1 MKKFNKDSYNI
12 KTLREWTM
20 FITDMVFIG
29 ICFILSVILGQA
41 YVLDDGVSRTIIE
54 QAFIALPVALALFF
68 VSFVAFR
75 VNKVVW
81 RYARGRDYL
90 RLVFACA
97 LATVIFA
104 LIDQLLGGWV
114 SGEVVKPGEEG
125 SKQMLK
131 AYPVYTNIGFTTM
144 GITVVYRLFYEMIY
158 AKIKDKA
165 LPKQRK
171 RTMIVGAGY
180 TASAILEELSR
191 AGSIYKP
198 VCLVDDD
205 PDKQGRILHDV
216 EVVGTTKEIPR
227 LARKYDVACIIFA
240 IPSINAQARQ
250 TILSTCMSTG
260 CQLKVLPYLSEMI
273 ANVDLVGQ
281 AKEVNI
287 GDLLG
292 REQISFNDAG
302 VKGYIEDKVCMI
314 TGGGG
319 SIGSELVRQI
329 VKYNP
334 RRIIV
339 LDIYEN
345 CAYSIQQE
353 ILRNYGSDYDLN
365 VEIASVTDYGK
376 MKDLFEQYHPQ
387 IIFHAAA
394 HKHVPLME
402 TNPEEAVKNNIFG
415 TLNVVRLS
423 YEYGVKKFIMIS
435 TDKAVNPTNVM
446 GATKRCCEEI
456 IELFSQRYGNSRTE
470 FAAVRFGNV
479 LGSNGSVIP
488 LFREQIKN
496 GGPVTVTHPEIIRYF
511 MTIPEAVSLVLQAGA
526 YARGGEVF
534 VLDMGEP
541 VKIVTLAENMIKMMG
556 YTPYEDIQIKFTG
569 LRPGEKLYEELLM
582 KEEGLKKTDNN
593 KIFIGKQM
601 TIDVDKFVADIDEM
615 REICQTNDK
624 EKVIEKLKVLV
635 PTFHH
640 DTAYLE
646 LMRQKELQYQ
656 REYSSE
662 HAGEEEIAGIE
673 VRPQPVETDE
683 KREAEEIF
691 PSESDGAVAQ
701 EVIPGA
707 PDKKDDEGA
716 QTQAKEAG
724 KAEKKPAAKK
734 TSSKKPAEKKTEKG
748 SKKAKTTK

>member
-20 FITDMVFIG
+20 FITDLVFIG

-41 YVLDDGVSRTIIE
+41 YVLDEGVSRTIIE
-54 QAFIALPVALALFF
+54 QAFIALPVALTLFF

-144 GITVVYRLFYEMIY
+144 GVTVVYRLFYEMIY

-345 CAYSIQQE
+345 CAYAIQQE

-423 YEYGVKKFIMIS
+423 YEYGVSKFIMIS

-456 IELFSQRYGNSRTE
+456 IELFSQKYGNSRTE

-526 YARGGEVF
+526 YAHGGEVF

-601 TIDVDKFVADIDEM
+601 TIDADKFVADIEEM

-662 HAGEEEIAGIE
+662 HAGEEEITGVAAPS
-673 VRPQPVETDE
+673 VPDDE

-691 PSESDGAVAQ
+691 PSETDGAVAQ
-701 EVIPGA
+701 EVKPEAAVEKEVADGQ
-707 PDKKDDEGA
+707 P
-716 QTQAKEAG
+716 QAKED
-724 KAEKKPAAKK
+724 KAVKKPAAKK
-734 TSSKKPAEKKTEKG
+734 TSVKKPAEKNTEKK
-748 SKKAKTTK
+748 SPKAKKAD

>member
-20 FITDMVFIG
+20 FITDLVFIG

-41 YVLDDGVSRTIIE
+41 YVLDEGVSRTIIE

-144 GITVVYRLFYEMIY
+144 GVTVVYRLFYEMIY

-345 CAYSIQQE
+345 CAYAIQQE

-423 YEYGVKKFIMIS
+423 YEYGVSKFIMIS

-456 IELFSQRYGNSRTE
+456 IELFSQKYGNSRTE

-526 YARGGEVF
+526 YAHGGEVF

-601 TIDVDKFVADIDEM
+601 TIDADKFVADIEEM

-662 HAGEEEIAGIE
+662 HAGEEEITGVAAPS
-673 VRPQPVETDE
+673 VPDDE

-691 PSESDGAVAQ
+691 PSETDGAVAQ
-701 EVIPGA
+701 EVKPEAAVEKEVADGQ
-707 PDKKDDEGA
+707 P
-716 QTQAKEAG
+716 QAKED
-724 KAEKKPAAKK
+724 KAVKKPAAKK
-734 TSSKKPAEKKTEKG
+734 TSAKKPAEKKTEKK
-748 SKKAKTTK
+748 SPKAKKAD

>member
-662 HAGEEEIAGIE
+662 HAGEEEITGVAAPS
-673 VRPQPVETDE
+673 VPDDE

-691 PSESDGAVAQ
+691 PSETDGAVAQ
-701 EVIPGA
+701 EVKPEAAVEKEVADGQ
-707 PDKKDDEGA
+707 P
-716 QTQAKEAG
+716 QAKED
-724 KAEKKPAAKK
+724 KAVKKPAAKK
-734 TSSKKPAEKKTEKG
+734 TSAKKPAEKKTEKK
-748 SKKAKTTK
+748 SPKAKKAD

>member
-1 MKKFNKDSYNI
+1 MKKFNKDNYNI

-41 YVLDDGVSRTIIE
+41 YVLDEGVSRTIIE
-54 QAFIALPVALALFF
+54 QAFIALPVAIALFF
-68 VSFVAFR
+68 VCFVAFR

-114 SGEVVKPGEEG
+114 SGEVVNPGEEG

-144 GITVVYRLFYEMIY
+144 GVTVVYRLFYEMIY

-191 AGSIYKP
+191 SGSIYKP

-240 IPSINAQARQ
+240 IPSINPQARQ
-250 TILSTCMSTG
+250 TILATCMSTG

-345 CAYSIQQE
+345 CAYAIQQE

-365 VEIASVTDYGK
+365 VEIASVTDYDK

-423 YEYGVKKFIMIS
+423 YEYGVRKFIMIS

-488 LFREQIKN
+488 LFKEQIKN

-526 YARGGEVF
+526 YAHGGEIF
-534 VLDMGEP
+534 ILDMGEP

-601 TIDVDKFVADIDEM
+601 TIDVDKFIADIDEM

-662 HAGEEEIAGIE
+662 HAGEEEITGVEAE
-673 VRPQPVETDE
+673 PVPDDE
-683 KREAEEIF
+683 KREVEEIF
-691 PSESDGAVAQ
+691 PPETDGAVAQ
-701 EVIPGA
+701 EVNPEA
-707 PDKKDDEGA
+707 SDKPNADDEKP
-716 QTQAKEAG
+716 QAKQAN
-724 KAEKKPAAKK
+724 KTVKKPAAKK
-734 TSSKKPAEKKTEKG
+734 TSAKKPAEKKTEKK
-748 SKKAKTTK
+748 STKAKKAD

>member
-1 MKKFNKDSYNI
+1 MKKFNKDNFNI
-12 KTLREWTM
+12 RTLREWTM
-20 FITDMVFIG
+20 FITDIVFIG
-29 ICFILSVILGQA
+29 ICFIMSVVLGQA
-41 YVLDDGVSRTIIE
+41 YMLEDGVSKTIITN
-54 QAFIALPVALALFF
+54 AFIALPVALVLFF
-68 VSFVAFR
+68 VSFVIFR

-97 LATVIFA
+97 VATIAFVI
-104 LIDQLLGGWV
+104 IDQFLGGWV
-114 SGEVVKPGEEG
+114 SGEIAVAGEESG
-125 SKQMLK
+125 KKMLK
-131 AYPVYTNIGFTTM
+131 AYPVYFNIGFTSL
-144 GITVVYRLFYEMIY
+144 GVTVIYRLFYEMIY
-158 AKIKDKA
+158 AKLKDKA

-180 TASAILEELSR
+180 TASAILEELAR
-191 AGSIYKP
+191 AGSIYRP

-205 PDKQGRILHDV
+205 PDKQGRIIHDIP
-216 EVVGTTKEIPR
+216 VVGTTKEIPR

-240 IPSINAQARQ
+240 IPSINPQARQ
-250 TILSTCMSTG
+250 SILATCMQTG

-281 AKEVNI
+281 AKEINI

-292 REQISFNDAG
+292 REQISFNDVG
-302 VKGYIEDKVCMI
+302 VKSYIEDKVCMI

-329 VKYNP
+329 VKYKP

-339 LDIYEN
+339 LDVYEN
-345 CAYSIQQE
+345 CAYTIQQE

-365 VEIASVTDYGK
+365 VEIASITDYGK

-402 TNPEEAVKNNIFG
+402 TNPEEAVKNNVFG
-415 TLNVVRLS
+415 TLNVVKLS

-456 IELFSQRYGNSRTE
+456 IEMFSQKYGNSGTE

-526 YARGGEVF
+526 YAHGGEVF
-534 VLDMGEP
+534 ILDMGEP

-556 YTPYEDIQIKFTG
+556 YKPYEDIQIKFTG

-601 TIDVDKFVADIDEM
+601 TIDTDKFTKDLEEM
-615 REICQTNDK
+615 REICATNDK
-624 EKVIEKLKVLV
+624 SRVIEKLKVLV

-646 LMRQKELQYQ
+646 LMMQKELQYQ

-662 HAGEEEIAGIE
+662 HK
-673 VRPQPVETDE
+673 Q
-683 KREAEEIF
+683 AEEILGEAATAQ
-691 PSESDGAVAQ
+691 SETTQSEADKADAAEIIGADETVVSEEQSKAVVS
-701 EVIPGA
+701 EEKTE
-707 PDKKDDEGA
+707 KK
-716 QTQAKEAG
+716 K
-724 KAEKKPAAKK
+724 KVSKPAAKK
-734 TSSKKPAEKKTEKG
+734 TTEKKA
-748 SKKAKTTK
+748 SAKKSATKKDSAK

>member
-20 FITDMVFIG
+20 FITDLVFIG

-41 YVLDDGVSRTIIE
+41 YVLDEGVSRTIIE

-144 GITVVYRLFYEMIY
+144 GVTVVYRLFYEMIY

-345 CAYSIQQE
+345 CAYAIQQE

-423 YEYGVKKFIMIS
+423 YEYGVSKFIMIS

-456 IELFSQRYGNSRTE
+456 IELFSQKYGNSRTE

-526 YARGGEVF
+526 YAHGGEVF

-601 TIDVDKFVADIDEM
+601 TIDADKFVADIEEM

-662 HAGEEEIAGIE
+662 HAGEEEITGVAAPS
-673 VRPQPVETDE
+673 VPDDE

-691 PSESDGAVAQ
+691 PSETDGAVAQ
-701 EVIPGA
+701 EVKPEAAVEKEVADGQ
-707 PDKKDDEGA
+707 P
-716 QTQAKEAG
+716 QAKED
-724 KAEKKPAAKK
+724 KAVKKPAAKK
-734 TSSKKPAEKKTEKG
+734 TSVKKPAEKNTEKK
-748 SKKAKTTK
+748 SPKAKKAD

>member
-1 MKKFNKDSYNI
+1 M
-12 KTLREWTM
+12 
-20 FITDMVFIG
+20 
-29 ICFILSVILGQA
+29 
-41 YVLDDGVSRTIIE
+41 
-54 QAFIALPVALALFF
+54 
-68 VSFVAFR
+68 
-75 VNKVVW
+75 NKVVW

-97 LATVIFA
+97 VATIAFVI
-104 LIDQLLGGWV
+104 IDQFLGGWV
-114 SGEVVKPGEEG
+114 SGEIAVAGEESG
-125 SKQMLK
+125 KKMLK
-131 AYPVYTNIGFTTM
+131 AYPVYFNIGFTSL
-144 GITVVYRLFYEMIY
+144 GVTVIYRLFYEMIY
-158 AKIKDKA
+158 AKLKDKA

-180 TASAILEELSR
+180 TASAILEELAR
-191 AGSIYKP
+191 AGSIYRP

-205 PDKQGRILHDV
+205 PDKQGRIIHDIP
-216 EVVGTTKEIPR
+216 VVGTTKEIPR

-240 IPSINAQARQ
+240 IPSINPQARQ
-250 TILSTCMSTG
+250 SILATCMQTG

-281 AKEVNI
+281 AKEINI

-292 REQISFNDAG
+292 REQISFNDVG
-302 VKGYIEDKVCMI
+302 VKSYIEDKVCMI

-329 VKYNP
+329 VKYKP

-339 LDIYEN
+339 LDVYEN
-345 CAYSIQQE
+345 CAYTIQQE

-365 VEIASVTDYGK
+365 VEIASITDYGK

-402 TNPEEAVKNNIFG
+402 NNPEEAVKNNVFG
-415 TLNVVRLS
+415 TLNVVKLS

-456 IELFSQRYGNSRTE
+456 IEMFSQKYGNSGTE

-526 YARGGEVF
+526 YAHGGEVF
-534 VLDMGEP
+534 ILDMGEP

-556 YTPYEDIQIKFTG
+556 YKPYEDIQIKFTG

-601 TIDVDKFVADIDEM
+601 TIDTDKFTKDLEEM
-615 REICQTNDK
+615 REICATNDK
-624 EKVIEKLKVLV
+624 SRVIEKLKVLV

-646 LMRQKELQYQ
+646 LMMQKELQYQ

-662 HAGEEEIAGIE
+662 HK
-673 VRPQPVETDE
+673 Q
-683 KREAEEIF
+683 AEEILGEAATAQ
-691 PSESDGAVAQ
+691 SETTQSEADKADAAEIIGADETVVSEEQSKAVVSEEKTEKKKKVA
-701 EVIPGA
+701 
-707 PDKKDDEGA
+707 
-716 QTQAKEAG
+716 
-724 KAEKKPAAKK
+724 KPAAKK
-734 TSSKKPAEKKTEKG
+734 TTEKKA
-748 SKKAKTTK
+748 SAKKSATKKDSAK

>member
-20 FITDMVFIG
+20 FITDLVFIG

-41 YVLDDGVSRTIIE
+41 YVLDEGVSRTIIE

-144 GITVVYRLFYEMIY
+144 GVTVVYRLFYEMIY

-273 ANVDLVGQ
+273 ANVDFVGQ

-345 CAYSIQQE
+345 CAYAIQQE

-423 YEYGVKKFIMIS
+423 YEYGVSKFIMIS

-456 IELFSQRYGNSRTE
+456 IELFSQKYGNSRTE

-526 YARGGEVF
+526 YAHGGEVF

-601 TIDVDKFVADIDEM
+601 TIDADKFVADIEEM

-662 HAGEEEIAGIE
+662 HAGEEEITGVAAPS
-673 VRPQPVETDE
+673 VPDDE

-691 PSESDGAVAQ
+691 PSETDGAVAQ
-701 EVIPGA
+701 EVKPEAAVEKEVADGQ
-707 PDKKDDEGA
+707 P
-716 QTQAKEAG
+716 QAKED
-724 KAEKKPAAKK
+724 KAVKKPAAKK
-734 TSSKKPAEKKTEKG
+734 TSAKKPAEKKTEKK
-748 SKKAKTTK
+748 SPKAKKAD

>member
-20 FITDMVFIG
+20 FITDLVFIG

-41 YVLDDGVSRTIIE
+41 YVLDEGVSRTIIE

-144 GITVVYRLFYEMIY
+144 GVTVVYRLFYEMIY

-345 CAYSIQQE
+345 CAYAIQQE

-423 YEYGVKKFIMIS
+423 YEYGVSKFIMIS

-456 IELFSQRYGNSRTE
+456 IELFSQKYGNSRTE

-526 YARGGEVF
+526 YAHGGEVF

-601 TIDVDKFVADIDEM
+601 TIDADKFVTDIEEM

-662 HAGEEEIAGIE
+662 HAGEEEITGVAAPS
-673 VRPQPVETDE
+673 VPDDE

-691 PSESDGAVAQ
+691 PSETDGAVAQ
-701 EVIPGA
+701 EVKPEA
-707 PDKKDDEGA
+707 SDKPNDGDEKP
-716 QTQAKEAG
+716 QAKQSN
-724 KAEKKPAAKK
+724 KTDKKPAAKK
-734 TSSKKPAEKKTEKG
+734 TSAKKPAEKKTEKK
-748 SKKAKTTK
+748 SPKAKKAD

>member
-1 MKKFNKDSYNI
+1 
-12 KTLREWTM
+12 M
-20 FITDMVFIG
+20 FITDLVFVG
-29 ICFILSVILGQA
+29 ICFIMSVVLGQA
-41 YVLDDGVSRTIIE
+41 YVLEGGVSRTIIE

-68 VSFVAFR
+68 VCFVAFR

-97 LATVIFA
+97 VATVLFA

-144 GITVVYRLFYEMIY
+144 GVTVVYRLFYEMIY

-180 TASAILEELSR
+180 TASAILEELGR

-240 IPSINAQARQ
+240 IPSINPQARQ
-250 TILSTCMSTG
+250 NILATCMKTG

-273 ANVDLVGQ
+273 QNVDLVGQ
-281 AKEVNI
+281 AKEINI

-329 VKYNP
+329 VKYKP

-339 LDIYEN
+339 LDVYEN
-345 CAYSIQQE
+345 CAYAIQQE
-353 ILRNYGSDYDLN
+353 ILRNYGADYDLN
-365 VEIASVTDYGK
+365 VEIASITDYGK
-376 MKDLFEQYHPQ
+376 MKDLFEQYHPE

-402 TNPEEAVKNNIFG
+402 TNPEEAVKNNVFG

-423 YEYGVKKFIMIS
+423 YEYGVRKFIMIS

-456 IELFSQRYGNSRTE
+456 IELFSQKYGNSRTE

-526 YARGGEVF
+526 YAHGGEVF
-534 VLDMGEP
+534 ILDMGEP
-541 VKIVTLAENMIKMMG
+541 VKILTLAENMIKMMG

-601 TIDVDKFVADIDEM
+601 TIDEGKFVADLKEM
-615 REICQTNDK
+615 RGICDTNDK
-624 EKVIEKLKVLV
+624 EAVIEKLKELV

-646 LMRQKELQYQ
+646 LMRQKELQY
-656 REYSSE
+656 RKEYSEEHDGTEDIIVVEEDDIPSE
-662 HAGEEEIAGIE
+662 GDKTQAIELIVGEESGAEAAK
-673 VRPQPVETDE
+673 VVAP
-683 KREAEEIF
+683 AEEGEK
-691 PSESDGAVAQ
+691 PEKPENAEKPESAEKA
-701 EVIPGA
+701 
-707 PDKKDDEGA
+707 DKKE
-716 QTQAKEAG
+716 T
-724 KAEKKPAAKK
+724 KKPAAKK
-734 TSSKKPAEKKTEKG
+734 ATAKKPAAKKSAT
-748 SKKAKTTK
+748 KKPAAKD

>member
-1 MKKFNKDSYNI
+1 MKKFDRDSFNI
-12 KTLREWTM
+12 RTLREWTM
-20 FITDMVFIG
+20 YIIDMVFIG
-29 ICFILSVILGQA
+29 ICFFMSVILGQA
-41 YVLDDGVSRTIIE
+41 YMLEDTISQTIIE
-54 QAFIALPVALALFF
+54 NAFKALPIAMLIF
-68 VSFVAFR
+68 FVAFLIFK

-90 RLVFACA
+90 R
-97 LATVIFA
+97 VIFA
-104 LIDQLLGGWV
+104 CIIATVVFAVFDQLVLNWV
-114 SGEVVKPGEEG
+114 ATEVVPEDGIKV
-125 SKQMLK
+125 LK
-131 AYPVYTNIGFTTM
+131 AYPVYFNISFST
-144 GITVVYRLFYEMIY
+144 ICVTVMYRLFYEMIY
-158 AKIKDKA
+158 AKLKDKA

-180 TASAILEELSR
+180 TASAILEELAR
-191 AGSIYKP
+191 AGSIYNP

-205 PDKQGRILHDV
+205 PDKQGRIIHDV
-216 EVVGTTKEIPR
+216 PVVGTTKEIPR
-227 LARKYDVACIIFA
+227 LARKYDVSSIIFA
-240 IPSINAQARQ
+240 IPSISPQARQ
-250 TILSTCMSTG
+250 TILETCMQTG
-260 CQLKVLPYLSEMI
+260 CQLKVLPYISEMI

-281 AKEVNI
+281 AKEINI

-292 REQISFNDAG
+292 RDQITFNDAG

-345 CAYSIQQE
+345 CAYTIQQE

-365 VEIASVTDYGK
+365 VEIASVTDYDK

-402 TNPEEAVKNNIFG
+402 TNPEEAVKNNVYG

-456 IELFSQRYGNSRTE
+456 IETYSQIYGNSRTE

-526 YARGGEVF
+526 YAHGGEVF

-556 YTPYEDIQIKFTG
+556 YKPYEDIQIKFTG

-582 KEEGLKKTDNN
+582 KEEGLRKTDNN

-601 TIDVDKFVADIDEM
+601 QIDTDAFTKELDKM
-615 REICQTNDK
+615 RAICNTNDK
-624 EKVIEKLKVLV
+624 QAVIDELKVLV
-635 PTFHH
+635 PTFRH

-646 LMRQKELQYQ
+646 LMKQKEAQYQ
-656 REYSSE
+656 REYNEEQAEEAAAMITGVKEQDKQGSD
-662 HAGEEEIAGIE
+662 EEE
-673 VRPQPVETDE
+673 QT
-683 KREAEEIF
+683 REIIPTAEESANATAIEGKK
-691 PSESDGAVAQ
+691 SK
-701 EVIPGA
+701 EV
-707 PDKKDDEGA
+707 KKR
-716 QTQAKEAG
+716 G
-724 KAEKKPAAKK
+724 KK
-734 TSSKKPAEKKTEKG
+734 S
-748 SKKAKTTK
+748 

>member
-20 FITDMVFIG
+20 FITDLVFIG

-41 YVLDDGVSRTIIE
+41 YVLDEGVSRTIIE

-125 SKQMLK
+125 GKQMLK

-144 GITVVYRLFYEMIY
+144 GVTVVYRLFYEMIY

-345 CAYSIQQE
+345 CAYAIQQE

-423 YEYGVKKFIMIS
+423 YEYGVSKFIMIS

-456 IELFSQRYGNSRTE
+456 IELFSQKYGNSRTE

-526 YARGGEVF
+526 YAHGGEVF

-601 TIDVDKFVADIDEM
+601 TIDADKFVADIEEM

-662 HAGEEEIAGIE
+662 HAGEEEITGVAAPS
-673 VRPQPVETDE
+673 VSDDE

-691 PSESDGAVAQ
+691 PSETDGAVAQ
-701 EVIPGA
+701 EVKPEA
-707 PDKKDDEGA
+707 SDKPNDGDEKP
-716 QTQAKEAG
+716 QAKQSN
-724 KAEKKPAAKK
+724 KTDKKPAAKK
-734 TSSKKPAEKKTEKG
+734 TFAKKPAEKKTEKK
-748 SKKAKTTK
+748 SPKVKKAD

>member
-1 MKKFNKDSYNI
+1 MKKFNKDNFNI
-12 KTLREWTM
+12 RTLREWTM
-20 FITDMVFIG
+20 FITDIVFIG
-29 ICFILSVILGQA
+29 ICFIMSVVLGQA
-41 YVLDDGVSRTIIE
+41 YMLEDGVSKTIITN
-54 QAFIALPVALALFF
+54 AFIALPVALVLFF
-68 VSFVAFR
+68 VSFVIFR

-97 LATVIFA
+97 VATIAFVI
-104 LIDQLLGGWV
+104 IDQFLGGWV
-114 SGEVVKPGEEG
+114 SGEISVAGEESG
-125 SKQMLK
+125 KKMLK
-131 AYPVYTNIGFTTM
+131 AYPVYFNIGFTSL
-144 GITVVYRLFYEMIY
+144 GVTVIYRLFYEMIY
-158 AKIKDKA
+158 AKLKDKA

-180 TASAILEELSR
+180 TASAILEELAR
-191 AGSIYKP
+191 AGSIYRP

-205 PDKQGRILHDV
+205 PDKQGRIIHDIP
-216 EVVGTTKEIPR
+216 VVGTTKEIPR

-240 IPSINAQARQ
+240 IPSINPQARQ
-250 TILSTCMSTG
+250 SILATCMQTG

-281 AKEVNI
+281 AKEINI

-292 REQISFNDAG
+292 REQISFNDVG
-302 VKGYIEDKVCMI
+302 VKSYIEDKVCMI

-329 VKYNP
+329 VKYKP

-339 LDIYEN
+339 LDVYEN
-345 CAYSIQQE
+345 CAYTIQQE

-365 VEIASVTDYGK
+365 VEIASITDYGK

-402 TNPEEAVKNNIFG
+402 TNPEEAVKNNVFG
-415 TLNVVRLS
+415 TLNVVKLS

-456 IELFSQRYGNSRTE
+456 IEMFSQKYGNSGTE

-526 YARGGEVF
+526 YGRGGEVCI
-534 VLDMGEP
+534 LDMGEP

-556 YTPYEDIQIKFTG
+556 YKPYEDIQIKFTG

-601 TIDVDKFVADIDEM
+601 TIDTDKFTKDLEEM
-615 REICQTNDK
+615 REICATNDK
-624 EKVIEKLKVLV
+624 SRVIEKLKVLV

-646 LMRQKELQYQ
+646 LMMQKELQYQ
-656 REYSSE
+656 KEYSSE
-662 HAGEEEIAGIE
+662 HK
-673 VRPQPVETDE
+673 Q
-683 KREAEEIF
+683 AEEILGEAATAQ
-691 PSESDGAVAQ
+691 SETTQSEADKADAAEIIGADETVVSEEQSKAVVS
-701 EVIPGA
+701 EEKTE
-707 PDKKDDEGA
+707 KK
-716 QTQAKEAG
+716 K
-724 KAEKKPAAKK
+724 KVSKPAAKK
-734 TSSKKPAEKKTEKG
+734 TTEKKA
-748 SKKAKTTK
+748 SAKKSVTKKDSAK

>member
-1 MKKFNKDSYNI
+1 MKKFNKDNFNI
-12 KTLREWTM
+12 RTLREWTM
-20 FITDMVFIG
+20 FITDIVFIG
-29 ICFILSVILGQA
+29 ICFIMSVVLGQA
-41 YVLDDGVSRTIIE
+41 YMLEDGVSKTIITN
-54 QAFIALPVALALFF
+54 AFIALPVALVLFF
-68 VSFVAFR
+68 VSFVIFR

-97 LATVIFA
+97 VATIAFVI
-104 LIDQLLGGWV
+104 IDQFLGGWV
-114 SGEVVKPGEEG
+114 SGEISVAGEESG
-125 SKQMLK
+125 KKMLK
-131 AYPVYTNIGFTTM
+131 AYPVYFNIGFTSL
-144 GITVVYRLFYEMIY
+144 GVTVIYRLFYEMIY
-158 AKIKDKA
+158 AKLKDKA

-180 TASAILEELSR
+180 TASAILEELAR
-191 AGSIYKP
+191 AGSIYRP

-205 PDKQGRILHDV
+205 PDKQGRIIHDIP
-216 EVVGTTKEIPR
+216 VVGTTKEIPR

-240 IPSINAQARQ
+240 IPSINPQARQ
-250 TILSTCMSTG
+250 SILATCMQTG

-281 AKEVNI
+281 AKEINI

-292 REQISFNDAG
+292 REQISFNDVG
-302 VKGYIEDKVCMI
+302 VKSYIEDKVCMI

-329 VKYNP
+329 VKYKP

-339 LDIYEN
+339 LDVYEN
-345 CAYSIQQE
+345 CAYTIQQE

-365 VEIASVTDYGK
+365 VEIASITDYGK

-402 TNPEEAVKNNIFG
+402 TNPEEAVKNNVFG
-415 TLNVVRLS
+415 TLNVVKLS

-456 IELFSQRYGNSRTE
+456 IEMFSQKYGNSGTE

-526 YARGGEVF
+526 YAHGGEVF
-534 VLDMGEP
+534 ILDMGEP

-556 YTPYEDIQIKFTG
+556 YKPYEDIQIKFTG

-601 TIDVDKFVADIDEM
+601 TIDTDKFTKDLEEM
-615 REICQTNDK
+615 REICATNDK
-624 EKVIEKLKVLV
+624 SRVIEKLKVLV

-646 LMRQKELQYQ
+646 LMMQKELQYQ
-656 REYSSE
+656 KEYSSE
-662 HAGEEEIAGIE
+662 HK
-673 VRPQPVETDE
+673 Q
-683 KREAEEIF
+683 AEEILGEAATAQ
-691 PSESDGAVAQ
+691 SETTQSEADKADAAEIIGADETVVSEEQSKAVVS
-701 EVIPGA
+701 EEKTE
-707 PDKKDDEGA
+707 KK
-716 QTQAKEAG
+716 K
-724 KAEKKPAAKK
+724 KVSKPAAKK
-734 TSSKKPAEKKTEKG
+734 TTEKKA
-748 SKKAKTTK
+748 SAKKSVTKKDSAK

>member
-1 MKKFNKDSYNI
+1 MKKFNKDIYII

-20 FITDMVFIG
+20 FITDLVFIG

-41 YVLDDGVSRTIIE
+41 YVLDEGVSRTIIE

-144 GITVVYRLFYEMIY
+144 GVTVVYRLFYEMIY

-273 ANVDLVGQ
+273 ANVDFVGQ

-345 CAYSIQQE
+345 CAYAIQQE

-423 YEYGVKKFIMIS
+423 YEYGVRKFIMIS

-456 IELFSQRYGNSRTE
+456 IELFSQKYGNSRTE

-526 YARGGEVF
+526 YAHGGEVF

-601 TIDVDKFVADIDEM
+601 TIDADKFVADIEEM

-662 HAGEEEIAGIE
+662 HAGEEEITGVAAPS
-673 VRPQPVETDE
+673 VPDDE

-691 PSESDGAVAQ
+691 PSETDGAVAQ
-701 EVIPGA
+701 EVKPEA
-707 PDKKDDEGA
+707 SDKPNDGDEKP
-716 QTQAKEAG
+716 QAKQSN
-724 KAEKKPAAKK
+724 KTDKKPAAKK
-734 TSSKKPAEKKTEKG
+734 TSAKKPAEKKTEKK
-748 SKKAKTTK
+748 SPKVKKAD

>member
-20 FITDMVFIG
+20 FITDLVFIG

-41 YVLDDGVSRTIIE
+41 YVLDEGVSRTIIE

-144 GITVVYRLFYEMIY
+144 GVTVVYRLFYEMIY

-345 CAYSIQQE
+345 CAYAIQQE
-353 ILRNYGSDYDLN
+353 ILRNYGSDCDLN

-423 YEYGVKKFIMIS
+423 YEYGVSKFIMIS

-456 IELFSQRYGNSRTE
+456 IELFSQKYGNSRTE

-526 YARGGEVF
+526 YAHGGEVF

-601 TIDVDKFVADIDEM
+601 TIDADKFVADIEEM

-662 HAGEEEIAGIE
+662 HAGEEEITGVAAPS
-673 VRPQPVETDE
+673 VPDDE

-691 PSESDGAVAQ
+691 PSETDGAVAQ
-701 EVIPGA
+701 EVKPEAAVEKEVADGQ
-707 PDKKDDEGA
+707 P
-716 QTQAKEAG
+716 QAKED
-724 KAEKKPAAKK
+724 KAVKKPAAKK
-734 TSSKKPAEKKTEKG
+734 TSVKKPAEKNTEKK
-748 SKKAKTTK
+748 SPKAKKAD

>member
-20 FITDMVFIG
+20 FITDLVFIG

-41 YVLDDGVSRTIIE
+41 YVLDEGVSRTIIE

-125 SKQMLK
+125 GKQMLK

-144 GITVVYRLFYEMIY
+144 GVTVVYRLFYEMIY

-345 CAYSIQQE
+345 CAYAIQQE

-423 YEYGVKKFIMIS
+423 YEYGVSKFIMIS

-456 IELFSQRYGNSRTE
+456 IELFSQKYGNSRTE

-526 YARGGEVF
+526 YAHGGEVF

-601 TIDVDKFVADIDEM
+601 TIDADKFVADIEEM

-662 HAGEEEIAGIE
+662 HAGEEEITGVAAPS
-673 VRPQPVETDE
+673 VSDDE

-691 PSESDGAVAQ
+691 PSETDGAVAQ
-701 EVIPGA
+701 EVKPKAAVEKEVADGQ
-707 PDKKDDEGA
+707 P
-716 QTQAKEAG
+716 QAKED
-724 KAEKKPAAKK
+724 KAVKKPAAKK
-734 TSSKKPAEKKTEKG
+734 TSAKKPAEKKTEKK
-748 SKKAKTTK
+748 SPKVKKAD

>member
-20 FITDMVFIG
+20 FITDLVFIG

-41 YVLDDGVSRTIIE
+41 YVLDEGVSRTIIE

-125 SKQMLK
+125 GKQMLK

-144 GITVVYRLFYEMIY
+144 GVTVVYRLFYEMIY

-273 ANVDLVGQ
+273 ANVDFVGQ

-345 CAYSIQQE
+345 CAYAIQQE
-353 ILRNYGSDYDLN
+353 ILRNYGSDCDLN

-423 YEYGVKKFIMIS
+423 YEYGVRKFIMIS

-456 IELFSQRYGNSRTE
+456 IELFSQKYGNSRTE

-526 YARGGEVF
+526 YAHGGEVF

-601 TIDVDKFVADIDEM
+601 TIDADKFVADIEEM

-662 HAGEEEIAGIE
+662 HAGEEEITGVAAPS
-673 VRPQPVETDE
+673 VSDDE

-691 PSESDGAVAQ
+691 PSETDGAVAQ
-701 EVIPGA
+701 EVKPKAAVEKEVADGQ
-707 PDKKDDEGA
+707 P
-716 QTQAKEAG
+716 QAKED
-724 KAEKKPAAKK
+724 KAVKKPSAKK
-734 TSSKKPAEKKTEKG
+734 TSAKKPAEKKTEKK
-748 SKKAKTTK
+748 SPKAKKAD

>member
-20 FITDMVFIG
+20 FITDLVFIG

-41 YVLDDGVSRTIIE
+41 YVLDEGVSRTIIE

-144 GITVVYRLFYEMIY
+144 GVTVVYRLFYEMIY

-345 CAYSIQQE
+345 GAYAIQQE

-423 YEYGVKKFIMIS
+423 YEYGVSKFIMIS

-456 IELFSQRYGNSRTE
+456 IELFSQKYGNSRTE

-526 YARGGEVF
+526 YAHGGEVF

-601 TIDVDKFVADIDEM
+601 TIDADKFVADIEEM

-662 HAGEEEIAGIE
+662 HAGEEEITGVAAPS
-673 VRPQPVETDE
+673 VPDDE

-691 PSESDGAVAQ
+691 PSETDGAVAQ
-701 EVIPGA
+701 EVKPEA
-707 PDKKDDEGA
+707 SDKPNDGDEKP
-716 QTQAKEAG
+716 QAKQSN
-724 KAEKKPAAKK
+724 KTDKKPAAKK
-734 TSSKKPAEKKTEKG
+734 TSAKKPAEKKTEKK
-748 SKKAKTTK
+748 SPKAKKAD

>member
-1 MKKFNKDSYNI
+1 MKKFDRDSFNI
-12 KTLREWTM
+12 RTLREWTM
-20 FITDMVFIG
+20 YIIDMVFIG
-29 ICFILSVILGQA
+29 ICFFMSVILGQA
-41 YVLDDGVSRTIIE
+41 YMLEDTISQTIIE
-54 QAFIALPVALALFF
+54 NAFKALPIAMLIF
-68 VSFVAFR
+68 FVAFLIFK

-90 RLVFACA
+90 R
-97 LATVIFA
+97 VIFA
-104 LIDQLLGGWV
+104 CIIATVVFAVFDQLVLNWV
-114 SGEVVKPGEEG
+114 ATEVVPEDGIKV
-125 SKQMLK
+125 LK
-131 AYPVYTNIGFTTM
+131 AYPVYFNISFST
-144 GITVVYRLFYEMIY
+144 ICVTVMYRLFYEMIY
-158 AKIKDKA
+158 AKLKDKA

-180 TASAILEELSR
+180 TASAILEELAR
-191 AGSIYKP
+191 AGSIYNP

-205 PDKQGRILHDV
+205 PDKQGRIIHDV
-216 EVVGTTKEIPR
+216 PVVGTTKEIPR
-227 LARKYDVACIIFA
+227 LARKYDVSSIIFA
-240 IPSINAQARQ
+240 IPSISPQARQ
-250 TILSTCMSTG
+250 TILETCMQTG
-260 CQLKVLPYLSEMI
+260 CQLKVLPYISEMI

-281 AKEVNI
+281 AKEINI

-292 REQISFNDAG
+292 RDQITFNDAG

-345 CAYSIQQE
+345 CAYTIQQE

-365 VEIASVTDYGK
+365 VEIASVTDYDK

-402 TNPEEAVKNNIFG
+402 TNPEEAVKNNVYG

-456 IELFSQRYGNSRTE
+456 IETYSQIYGNSRTE

-526 YARGGEVF
+526 YAHGGEVF

-556 YTPYEDIQIKFTG
+556 YKPYEDIQIKFTG

-582 KEEGLKKTDNN
+582 KEEGLRKTDNN

-601 TIDVDKFVADIDEM
+601 QIDTDAFTKELDKM
-615 REICQTNDK
+615 RAICNTNDK
-624 EKVIEKLKVLV
+624 QAVIDELKVLV
-635 PTFHH
+635 PTFRH

-646 LMRQKELQYQ
+646 LMKQKEAQYQ
-656 REYSSE
+656 REYNEEQAEEAAAMITGVKEQDKQVSD
-662 HAGEEEIAGIE
+662 EEEQA
-673 VRPQPVETDE
+673 
-683 KREAEEIF
+683 REIIPTAEE
-691 PSESDGAVAQ
+691 SANATAVEGKKSK
-701 EVIPGA
+701 EV
-707 PDKKDDEGA
+707 KKR
-716 QTQAKEAG
+716 G
-724 KAEKKPAAKK
+724 KK
-734 TSSKKPAEKKTEKG
+734 S
-748 SKKAKTTK
+748 

>member
-1 MKKFNKDSYNI
+1 MKKFNKDNFNI
-12 KTLREWTM
+12 RTLREWTM
-20 FITDMVFIG
+20 FITDIVFIG
-29 ICFILSVILGQA
+29 ICFIMSVVLGQA
-41 YVLDDGVSRTIIE
+41 YMLEDGVSKTIITN
-54 QAFIALPVALALFF
+54 AFIALPVALVLFF
-68 VSFVAFR
+68 VSFVIFR

-97 LATVIFA
+97 VATIAFVI
-104 LIDQLLGGWV
+104 IDQFLGGWV
-114 SGEVVKPGEEG
+114 SGEISVAGEESG
-125 SKQMLK
+125 KKMLK
-131 AYPVYTNIGFTTM
+131 AYPVYFNIGFTSL
-144 GITVVYRLFYEMIY
+144 GVTVIYRLFYEMIY
-158 AKIKDKA
+158 AKLKDKA

-180 TASAILEELSR
+180 TASAILEELAR
-191 AGSIYKP
+191 AGSIYRP

-205 PDKQGRILHDV
+205 PDKQGRIIHDIP
-216 EVVGTTKEIPR
+216 VVGTTKEIPR

-240 IPSINAQARQ
+240 IPSINPQARQ
-250 TILSTCMSTG
+250 SILATCMQTG

-281 AKEVNI
+281 AKEINI

-292 REQISFNDAG
+292 REQISFNDVG
-302 VKGYIEDKVCMI
+302 VKSYIEDKVCMI

-329 VKYNP
+329 VKYKP

-339 LDIYEN
+339 LDVYEN
-345 CAYSIQQE
+345 CAYTIQQE

-365 VEIASVTDYGK
+365 VEIASITDYGK

-402 TNPEEAVKNNIFG
+402 TNPEEAVKNNVFG
-415 TLNVVRLS
+415 TLNVVKLS

-456 IELFSQRYGNSRTE
+456 IEMFSQKYGNSGTE

-526 YARGGEVF
+526 YAHGGEVF
-534 VLDMGEP
+534 ILDMGEP

-556 YTPYEDIQIKFTG
+556 YKPYEDIQIKFTG

-601 TIDVDKFVADIDEM
+601 TIDTDKFTKDLEEM
-615 REICQTNDK
+615 REICATNDK
-624 EKVIEKLKVLV
+624 SRVIEKLKVLV

-646 LMRQKELQYQ
+646 LMMQKELQYQ
-656 REYSSE
+656 KEYSSE
-662 HAGEEEIAGIE
+662 HK
-673 VRPQPVETDE
+673 Q
-683 KREAEEIF
+683 AEEILGEAATAQ
-691 PSESDGAVAQ
+691 SETTQSEADKADAAEIIGADETVVSEEQSKAVVS
-701 EVIPGA
+701 EEKTEIKKKVS
-707 PDKKDDEGA
+707 KKDY
-716 QTQAKEAG
+716 
-724 KAEKKPAAKK
+724 
-734 TSSKKPAEKKTEKG
+734 
-748 SKKAKTTK
+748 

>member
-20 FITDMVFIG
+20 FITDMVFVG

-41 YVLDDGVSRTIIE
+41 YVLDEGVSRTIIE

-144 GITVVYRLFYEMIY
+144 GVTVVYRLFYEMIY

-329 VKYNP
+329 IKYNP

-345 CAYSIQQE
+345 CAYAIQQE
-353 ILRNYGSDYDLN
+353 ILRNYGSDCDLN

-423 YEYGVKKFIMIS
+423 YEYGVSKFIMIS

-456 IELFSQRYGNSRTE
+456 IELFSQKYGNSRTE

-526 YARGGEVF
+526 YAHGGEVF

-601 TIDVDKFVADIDEM
+601 TIDADKFVADIEEM

-662 HAGEEEIAGIE
+662 HAGEEEITGVAAPS
-673 VRPQPVETDE
+673 VPDDE

-691 PSESDGAVAQ
+691 PSETDGAVAQ
-701 EVIPGA
+701 EVKPEAAVEKEVADGQ
-707 PDKKDDEGA
+707 P
-716 QTQAKEAG
+716 QAKED
-724 KAEKKPAAKK
+724 KAVKKPAAKK
-734 TSSKKPAEKKTEKG
+734 TSAKKPAEKKTEKK
-748 SKKAKTTK
+748 SPKAKKAD

>member
-20 FITDMVFIG
+20 FITDLVFIG

-41 YVLDDGVSRTIIE
+41 YVLDEGVSRTIIE

-144 GITVVYRLFYEMIY
+144 GVTVVYRLFYEMIY

-345 CAYSIQQE
+345 CAYAIQQE

-423 YEYGVKKFIMIS
+423 YEYGVSKFIMIS

-456 IELFSQRYGNSRTE
+456 IELFSQKYGNSRTE

-526 YARGGEVF
+526 YAHGGEVF

-601 TIDVDKFVADIDEM
+601 TIDADKFVADIEEM

-662 HAGEEEIAGIE
+662 HAGEEEITGVAAPS
-673 VRPQPVETDE
+673 VPDDE

-691 PSESDGAVAQ
+691 PSETDGAVAQ
-701 EVIPGA
+701 EVKPEAAVEKEVADGQ
-707 PDKKDDEGA
+707 P
-716 QTQAKEAG
+716 QAKQSN
-724 KAEKKPAAKK
+724 KTDKKPAAKK
-734 TSSKKPAEKKTEKG
+734 TSAKKPAEKKTEKK
-748 SKKAKTTK
+748 SPKAKKAD

>member
-1 MKKFNKDSYNI
+1 MKKFNKDNFNI
-12 KTLREWTM
+12 RTLREWTM
-20 FITDMVFIG
+20 FITDIVFIG
-29 ICFILSVILGQA
+29 ICFIMSVVLGQA
-41 YVLDDGVSRTIIE
+41 YMLEDGVSKTIITN
-54 QAFIALPVALALFF
+54 AFIALPVALVLFF
-68 VSFVAFR
+68 VSFVIFR

-97 LATVIFA
+97 VATIAFVI
-104 LIDQLLGGWV
+104 IDQFLGGWV
-114 SGEVVKPGEEG
+114 SGEISVAGEESG
-125 SKQMLK
+125 KKMLK
-131 AYPVYTNIGFTTM
+131 AYPVYFNIGFTSL
-144 GITVVYRLFYEMIY
+144 GVTVIYRLFYEMIY
-158 AKIKDKA
+158 AKLKDKA

-180 TASAILEELSR
+180 TASAILEELAR
-191 AGSIYKP
+191 AGSIYRP

-205 PDKQGRILHDV
+205 PDKQGRIIHDIP
-216 EVVGTTKEIPR
+216 VVGTTKEIPR

-240 IPSINAQARQ
+240 IPSINPQARQ
-250 TILSTCMSTG
+250 SILATCMQTG

-281 AKEVNI
+281 AKEINI

-292 REQISFNDAG
+292 REQISFNDVG
-302 VKGYIEDKVCMI
+302 VKSYIEDKVCMI

-329 VKYNP
+329 VKYKP

-339 LDIYEN
+339 LDVYEN
-345 CAYSIQQE
+345 CAYTIQQE

-365 VEIASVTDYGK
+365 VEIASITDYGK

-402 TNPEEAVKNNIFG
+402 TNPEEAVKNNVFG
-415 TLNVVRLS
+415 TLNVVKLS

-456 IELFSQRYGNSRTE
+456 IEMFSQKYGNSGTE

-526 YARGGEVF
+526 YAHGGEVF
-534 VLDMGEP
+534 ILDMGEP

-556 YTPYEDIQIKFTG
+556 YKPYEDIQIKFTG

-601 TIDVDKFVADIDEM
+601 TIDTDKFTKDLEEM
-615 REICQTNDK
+615 REICATNDK
-624 EKVIEKLKVLV
+624 SRVIEKLKVLV

-646 LMRQKELQYQ
+646 LMMQKELQYQ
-656 REYSSE
+656 KEYSSE
-662 HAGEEEIAGIE
+662 HK
-673 VRPQPVETDE
+673 Q
-683 KREAEEIF
+683 AEEILGEAATAQ
-691 PSESDGAVAQ
+691 SETTQSEADKADAAEIIGADETVVSEEQSKAVVSEEKTEKKKKVA
-701 EVIPGA
+701 
-707 PDKKDDEGA
+707 
-716 QTQAKEAG
+716 
-724 KAEKKPAAKK
+724 KPAAKK
-734 TSSKKPAEKKTEKG
+734 TTEKKA
-748 SKKAKTTK
+748 SAKKSATKKDSAK

>member
-1 MKKFNKDSYNI
+1 MKKFNKDNFNI
-12 KTLREWTM
+12 RTLREWTM
-20 FITDMVFIG
+20 FITDIVFIG
-29 ICFILSVILGQA
+29 ICFIMSVVLGQA
-41 YVLDDGVSRTIIE
+41 YMLEDGVSKTIITN
-54 QAFIALPVALALFF
+54 AFIALPVALVLFF
-68 VSFVAFR
+68 VSFVIFR

-97 LATVIFA
+97 VATIAFVI
-104 LIDQLLGGWV
+104 IDQFLGGWV
-114 SGEVVKPGEEG
+114 SGEIAVAGEESG
-125 SKQMLK
+125 KKMLK
-131 AYPVYTNIGFTTM
+131 AYPVYFNIGFTSL
-144 GITVVYRLFYEMIY
+144 GVTVIYRLFYEMIY
-158 AKIKDKA
+158 AKLKDKA

-180 TASAILEELSR
+180 TASAILEELAR
-191 AGSIYKP
+191 AGSIYRP

-205 PDKQGRILHDV
+205 PDKQGRIIHDIP
-216 EVVGTTKEIPR
+216 VVGTTKEIPR

-240 IPSINAQARQ
+240 IPSINPQARQ
-250 TILSTCMSTG
+250 SILATCMQTG

-281 AKEVNI
+281 AKEINI

-292 REQISFNDAG
+292 REQISFNDVG
-302 VKGYIEDKVCMI
+302 VKSYIEDKVCMI

-329 VKYNP
+329 VKYKP

-339 LDIYEN
+339 LDVYEN
-345 CAYSIQQE
+345 CAYTIQQE

-365 VEIASVTDYGK
+365 VEIASITDYGK

-402 TNPEEAVKNNIFG
+402 TNPEEAVKNNVFG
-415 TLNVVRLS
+415 TLNVVKLS

-456 IELFSQRYGNSRTE
+456 IEMFSQKYGNSGTE

-526 YARGGEVF
+526 YAHGGEVF
-534 VLDMGEP
+534 ILDMGEP

-556 YTPYEDIQIKFTG
+556 YKPYEDIQIKFTG

-601 TIDVDKFVADIDEM
+601 TIDTDKFTKDLEEM
-615 REICQTNDK
+615 REICATNDK
-624 EKVIEKLKVLV
+624 SRVIEKLKVLV

-646 LMRQKELQYQ
+646 LMMQKELQYQ
-656 REYSSE
+656 KEYSSE
-662 HAGEEEIAGIE
+662 HK
-673 VRPQPVETDE
+673 Q
-683 KREAEEIF
+683 AEEILGEAATAQ
-691 PSESDGAVAQ
+691 SETTQSEADKADAAEIIGADETVVSEEQSKAVVS
-701 EVIPGA
+701 EEKTE
-707 PDKKDDEGA
+707 KK
-716 QTQAKEAG
+716 K
-724 KAEKKPAAKK
+724 KVSKPAAKK
-734 TSSKKPAEKKTEKG
+734 TTEKKA
-748 SKKAKTTK
+748 SAKKSVTKKDSAK

>member
-1 MKKFNKDSYNI
+1 MKKFNKDNFNI
-12 KTLREWTM
+12 RTLREWTM
-20 FITDMVFIG
+20 FITDIVFIG
-29 ICFILSVILGQA
+29 ICFIMSVVLGQA
-41 YVLDDGVSRTIIE
+41 YMLEDGVSKTIITN
-54 QAFIALPVALALFF
+54 AFIALPVALVLFF
-68 VSFVAFR
+68 VSFVIFR

-97 LATVIFA
+97 VATIAFVI
-104 LIDQLLGGWV
+104 IDQFLGGWV
-114 SGEVVKPGEEG
+114 SGEISVAGEESG
-125 SKQMLK
+125 KKMLK
-131 AYPVYTNIGFTTM
+131 AYPVYFNIGFTSL
-144 GITVVYRLFYEMIY
+144 GVTVIYRLFYEMIY
-158 AKIKDKA
+158 AKLKDKA

-180 TASAILEELSR
+180 TASAILEELAR
-191 AGSIYKP
+191 AGSIYRP

-205 PDKQGRILHDV
+205 PDKQGRIIHDIP
-216 EVVGTTKEIPR
+216 VVGTTKEIPR

-240 IPSINAQARQ
+240 IPSINPQARQ
-250 TILSTCMSTG
+250 SILATCMQTG

-281 AKEVNI
+281 AKEINI

-292 REQISFNDAG
+292 REQISFNDVG
-302 VKGYIEDKVCMI
+302 VKSYIEDKVCMI

-329 VKYNP
+329 VKYKP

-339 LDIYEN
+339 LDVYEN
-345 CAYSIQQE
+345 CAYTIQQE

-365 VEIASVTDYGK
+365 VEIASITDYGK

-402 TNPEEAVKNNIFG
+402 TNPEEAVKNNVFG
-415 TLNVVRLS
+415 TLNVVKLS

-456 IELFSQRYGNSRTE
+456 IEMFSQKYGNSGTE

-526 YARGGEVF
+526 YAHGGEVF
-534 VLDMGEP
+534 ILDMGEP

-556 YTPYEDIQIKFTG
+556 YKPYEDIQIKFTG

-601 TIDVDKFVADIDEM
+601 TIDTDKFTKDLEEM
-615 REICQTNDK
+615 REICATNDK
-624 EKVIEKLKVLV
+624 SRVIEKLKVLV

-646 LMRQKELQYQ
+646 LMMQKELQYQ

-662 HAGEEEIAGIE
+662 HK
-673 VRPQPVETDE
+673 Q
-683 KREAEEIF
+683 AEEILGEAATAQ
-691 PSESDGAVAQ
+691 SETTQSEADKADAAEIIGADETVVSEEQSKAVVSEEKTEKKKKVA
-701 EVIPGA
+701 
-707 PDKKDDEGA
+707 
-716 QTQAKEAG
+716 
-724 KAEKKPAAKK
+724 KPAAKK
-734 TSSKKPAEKKTEKG
+734 TTEKKA
-748 SKKAKTTK
+748 SAKKSATKKDSAK

>member
-20 FITDMVFIG
+20 FITDLVFIG

-41 YVLDDGVSRTIIE
+41 YVLDEGVSRTIIE

-144 GITVVYRLFYEMIY
+144 GVTVVYRLFYEMIY

-339 LDIYEN
+339 L
-345 CAYSIQQE
+345 
-353 ILRNYGSDYDLN
+353 
-365 VEIASVTDYGK
+365 
-376 MKDLFEQYHPQ
+376 
-387 IIFHAAA
+387 
-394 HKHVPLME
+394 
-402 TNPEEAVKNNIFG
+402 
-415 TLNVVRLS
+415 
-423 YEYGVKKFIMIS
+423 
-435 TDKAVNPTNVM
+435 
-446 GATKRCCEEI
+446 
-456 IELFSQRYGNSRTE
+456 
-470 FAAVRFGNV
+470 
-479 LGSNGSVIP
+479 
-488 LFREQIKN
+488 
-496 GGPVTVTHPEIIRYF
+496 
-511 MTIPEAVSLVLQAGA
+511 
-526 YARGGEVF
+526 
-534 VLDMGEP
+534 
-541 VKIVTLAENMIKMMG
+541 
-556 YTPYEDIQIKFTG
+556 
-569 LRPGEKLYEELLM
+569 
-582 KEEGLKKTDNN
+582 
-593 KIFIGKQM
+593 
-601 TIDVDKFVADIDEM
+601 
-615 REICQTNDK
+615 
-624 EKVIEKLKVLV
+624 
-635 PTFHH
+635 
-640 DTAYLE
+640 
-646 LMRQKELQYQ
+646 
-656 REYSSE
+656 
-662 HAGEEEIAGIE
+662 GI
-673 VRPQPVETDE
+673 
-683 KREAEEIF
+683 
-691 PSESDGAVAQ
+691 
-701 EVIPGA
+701 
-707 PDKKDDEGA
+707 
-716 QTQAKEAG
+716 
-724 KAEKKPAAKK
+724 
-734 TSSKKPAEKKTEKG
+734 
-748 SKKAKTTK
+748 

>member
-1 MKKFNKDSYNI
+1 MKKFNKDNFNI
-12 KTLREWTM
+12 RTLREWTM
-20 FITDMVFIG
+20 FITDIVFIG
-29 ICFILSVILGQA
+29 ICFIMSVVLGQA
-41 YVLDDGVSRTIIE
+41 YMLEDGVSKTIITN
-54 QAFIALPVALALFF
+54 AFIALPVALVLFF
-68 VSFVAFR
+68 VSFVIFR

-97 LATVIFA
+97 VATIAFA
-104 LIDQLLGGWV
+104 LIDQFLGGWV
-114 SGEVVKPGEEG
+114 SGEIAVSGEESG
-125 SKQMLK
+125 KMILK
-131 AYPVYTNIGFTTM
+131 AYPVYTNIGFTSL
-144 GITVVYRLFYEMIY
+144 GVTVIYRLFYEMIY
-158 AKIKDKA
+158 AKLKDKA

-180 TASAILEELSR
+180 TASAILEELAR

-205 PDKQGRILHDV
+205 PDKQGRIIHDIP
-216 EVVGTTKEIPR
+216 VVGTTKEIPR

-240 IPSINAQARQ
+240 IPSINPQARQ
-250 TILSTCMSTG
+250 SILATCMQTG

-281 AKEVNI
+281 AKEINI

-292 REQISFNDAG
+292 REQISFNDVG
-302 VKGYIEDKVCMI
+302 VKSYIEDKVCMI

-329 VKYNP
+329 VKYKP

-339 LDIYEN
+339 LDVYEN
-345 CAYSIQQE
+345 CAYTIQQE

-365 VEIASVTDYGK
+365 VEIASITDYGK

-402 TNPEEAVKNNIFG
+402 TNPEEAVKNNVFG
-415 TLNVVRLS
+415 TLNVVKLS
-423 YEYGVKKFIMIS
+423 YEYGVQKFIMIS

-456 IELFSQRYGNSRTE
+456 IEMFSQKYGNSGTE

-526 YARGGEVF
+526 YAHGGEVF
-534 VLDMGEP
+534 ILDMGEP

-556 YTPYEDIQIKFTG
+556 YKPYEDIQIKFTG

-601 TIDVDKFVADIDEM
+601 TIDTDKFTKDLEEM
-615 REICQTNDK
+615 REICATNDK
-624 EKVIEKLKVLV
+624 SKVIEKLKVLV

-646 LMRQKELQYQ
+646 LMMQKELQYQ

-662 HAGEEEIAGIE
+662 HK
-673 VRPQPVETDE
+673 Q
-683 KREAEEIF
+683 AEEILGEAATAQ
-691 PSESDGAVAQ
+691 SEMTESEADKAEAAEIIGTEETV
-701 EVIPGA
+701 A
-707 PDKKDDEGA
+707 PDDKS
-716 QTQAKEAG
+716 KEAAPVEKTEKKK
-724 KAEKKPAAKK
+724 KAVKPAAKK
-734 TSSKKPAEKKTEKG
+734 TTEKKA
-748 SKKAKTTK
+748 SAKKSATKKDSAK

>member
-1 MKKFNKDSYNI
+1 MKKFNKDNFNI
-12 KTLREWTM
+12 RTLREWTM
-20 FITDMVFIG
+20 FITDIVFIG
-29 ICFILSVILGQA
+29 ICFIMSVVLGQA
-41 YVLDDGVSRTIIE
+41 YMLEDGVSKTIITN
-54 QAFIALPVALALFF
+54 AFIALPVALVLFF
-68 VSFVAFR
+68 VSFVIFR

-97 LATVIFA
+97 VATIAFVI
-104 LIDQLLGGWV
+104 IDQFLGGWV
-114 SGEVVKPGEEG
+114 SGEISVAGEESG
-125 SKQMLK
+125 KKMLK
-131 AYPVYTNIGFTTM
+131 AYPVYFNIGFTSL
-144 GITVVYRLFYEMIY
+144 GVTVIYRLFYEMIY
-158 AKIKDKA
+158 AKLKDKA

-180 TASAILEELSR
+180 TASAILEELAR
-191 AGSIYKP
+191 AGSIYRP

-205 PDKQGRILHDV
+205 PDKQGRIIHDIP
-216 EVVGTTKEIPR
+216 VVGTTKEIPR

-240 IPSINAQARQ
+240 IPSINPQARQ
-250 TILSTCMSTG
+250 SILATCMQTG

-281 AKEVNI
+281 AKEINI

-292 REQISFNDAG
+292 REQISFNDVG
-302 VKGYIEDKVCMI
+302 VKSYIEDKVCMI

-329 VKYNP
+329 VKYKP

-339 LDIYEN
+339 LDVYEN
-345 CAYSIQQE
+345 CAYTIQQE

-365 VEIASVTDYGK
+365 VEIASITDYGK
-376 MKDLFEQYHPQ
+376 MNDLFEQYHPQ

-402 TNPEEAVKNNIFG
+402 TNPEEAVKNNVFG
-415 TLNVVRLS
+415 TLNVVKLS

-456 IELFSQRYGNSRTE
+456 IEMFSQKYGNSGTE

-526 YARGGEVF
+526 YAHGGEVF
-534 VLDMGEP
+534 ILDMGEP

-556 YTPYEDIQIKFTG
+556 YKPYEDIQIKFTG

-601 TIDVDKFVADIDEM
+601 TIDTDKFTKDLEEM
-615 REICQTNDK
+615 REICATNDK
-624 EKVIEKLKVLV
+624 SRVIEKLKVLV

-646 LMRQKELQYQ
+646 LMMQKELQYQ

-662 HAGEEEIAGIE
+662 HK
-673 VRPQPVETDE
+673 Q
-683 KREAEEIF
+683 AEELLGEAATAQ
-691 PSESDGAVAQ
+691 SETTQSEADKADAAEIIGADETVVSEEQSKAVVSEEKTEKKKKVA
-701 EVIPGA
+701 
-707 PDKKDDEGA
+707 
-716 QTQAKEAG
+716 
-724 KAEKKPAAKK
+724 KPAAKK
-734 TSSKKPAEKKTEKG
+734 TTEKKA
-748 SKKAKTTK
+748 SAKKSATKKDSAK

>member
-1 MKKFNKDSYNI
+1 MKKFNKDNFNI
-12 KTLREWTM
+12 RTLREWTM
-20 FITDMVFIG
+20 FITDIVFIG
-29 ICFILSVILGQA
+29 ICFIMSVVLGQA
-41 YVLDDGVSRTIIE
+41 YMLEDGVSKTIITN
-54 QAFIALPVALALFF
+54 AFIALPVALVLFF
-68 VSFVAFR
+68 VSFVIFR

-97 LATVIFA
+97 VATIAFVI
-104 LIDQLLGGWV
+104 IDQFLGGWV
-114 SGEVVKPGEEG
+114 SGEISVAGEESG
-125 SKQMLK
+125 KKMLK
-131 AYPVYTNIGFTTM
+131 AYPVYFNIGFTSL
-144 GITVVYRLFYEMIY
+144 GVTVIYRLFYEMIY
-158 AKIKDKA
+158 AKLKDKA

-180 TASAILEELSR
+180 TASAILEELAR
-191 AGSIYKP
+191 AGSIYRP

-205 PDKQGRILHDV
+205 PDKQGRIIHDIP
-216 EVVGTTKEIPR
+216 VVGTTKEIPR

-240 IPSINAQARQ
+240 IPSINPQARQ
-250 TILSTCMSTG
+250 SILATCMQTG

-281 AKEVNI
+281 AKEINI

-292 REQISFNDAG
+292 REQISFNDVG
-302 VKGYIEDKVCMI
+302 VKSYIEDKVCMI

-329 VKYNP
+329 VKYKP

-339 LDIYEN
+339 LDVYEN
-345 CAYSIQQE
+345 CAYTIQQE

-365 VEIASVTDYGK
+365 VEIASITDYGK

-402 TNPEEAVKNNIFG
+402 TNPEEAVKNNVFG
-415 TLNVVRLS
+415 TLNVVKLS

-456 IELFSQRYGNSRTE
+456 IEMFSQKYGNSGTE

-526 YARGGEVF
+526 YAHGGEVF
-534 VLDMGEP
+534 ILDMGEP

-556 YTPYEDIQIKFTG
+556 YKPYEDIQIKFTG

-601 TIDVDKFVADIDEM
+601 TIDTDKFTKDLEEM
-615 REICQTNDK
+615 REICATNDK
-624 EKVIEKLKVLV
+624 SRVIEKLKVLV

-646 LMRQKELQYQ
+646 LMMQKELQYQ

-662 HAGEEEIAGIE
+662 HK
-673 VRPQPVETDE
+673 Q
-683 KREAEEIF
+683 AEEILGEAATAQ
-691 PSESDGAVAQ
+691 SETTQSEADKADAAEIIGA
-701 EVIPGA
+701 
-707 PDKKDDEGA
+707 DETVVSEE
-716 QTQAKEAG
+716 QS
-724 KAEKKPAAKK
+724 KAVVSEEKTEKKKKVSKSAAKK
-734 TSSKKPAEKKTEKG
+734 TTEKKA
-748 SKKAKTTK
+748 SAKKSATKKDSAK

>member
-1 MKKFNKDSYNI
+1 MKKFNKDNFNI
-12 KTLREWTM
+12 RTLREWTM
-20 FITDMVFIG
+20 FITDIVFIG
-29 ICFILSVILGQA
+29 ICFIMSVVLGQA
-41 YVLDDGVSRTIIE
+41 YMLEDGVSKTIITN
-54 QAFIALPVALALFF
+54 AFIALPVALVLFF
-68 VSFVAFR
+68 VSFVIFR

-97 LATVIFA
+97 VATIAFVI
-104 LIDQLLGGWV
+104 IDQFLGGWV
-114 SGEVVKPGEEG
+114 SGEIAVAGEESG
-125 SKQMLK
+125 KKMLK
-131 AYPVYTNIGFTTM
+131 AYPVYFNIGFTSL
-144 GITVVYRLFYEMIY
+144 GVTVIYRLFYEMIY
-158 AKIKDKA
+158 AKLKDKA

-180 TASAILEELSR
+180 TASAILEELAR
-191 AGSIYKP
+191 AGSIYRP

-205 PDKQGRILHDV
+205 PDKQGRIIHDIP
-216 EVVGTTKEIPR
+216 VVGTTKEIPR

-240 IPSINAQARQ
+240 IPSINPQARQ
-250 TILSTCMSTG
+250 SILATCMQTG

-281 AKEVNI
+281 AKEINI

-292 REQISFNDAG
+292 REQISFNDVG
-302 VKGYIEDKVCMI
+302 VKSYIEDKVCMI

-329 VKYNP
+329 VKYKP

-339 LDIYEN
+339 LDVYEN
-345 CAYSIQQE
+345 CAYTIQQE

-365 VEIASVTDYGK
+365 VEIASITDYGK

-402 TNPEEAVKNNIFG
+402 TNPEEAVKNNVFG
-415 TLNVVRLS
+415 TLNVVKLS

-456 IELFSQRYGNSRTE
+456 IEMFSQKYGNSGTE

-526 YARGGEVF
+526 YAHGGEVF
-534 VLDMGEP
+534 ILDMGEP

-556 YTPYEDIQIKFTG
+556 YKPYEDIQIKFTG

-601 TIDVDKFVADIDEM
+601 TIDTDKFTKDLEEM
-615 REICQTNDK
+615 REICATNDK
-624 EKVIEKLKVLV
+624 SRVIEKLKVLV

-646 LMRQKELQYQ
+646 LMMQKELQYQ

-662 HAGEEEIAGIE
+662 HK
-673 VRPQPVETDE
+673 Q
-683 KREAEEIF
+683 AEELLGEAATAQ
-691 PSESDGAVAQ
+691 SETTQSEADKADAAEIIGADETVVSEEQSKAVVSEEKTEKKKKVA
-701 EVIPGA
+701 
-707 PDKKDDEGA
+707 
-716 QTQAKEAG
+716 
-724 KAEKKPAAKK
+724 KPAAKK
-734 TSSKKPAEKKTEKG
+734 TTEKKA
-748 SKKAKTTK
+748 SAKKSATKKDSAK

>member
-1 MKKFNKDSYNI
+1 MKKFNKDNFNI
-12 KTLREWTM
+12 RTLREWTM
-20 FITDMVFIG
+20 FITDIVFIG
-29 ICFILSVILGQA
+29 ICFIMSVVLGQA
-41 YVLDDGVSRTIIE
+41 YMLEDGVSKTIITN
-54 QAFIALPVALALFF
+54 AFIALPVALVLFF
-68 VSFVAFR
+68 VSFVIFR

-97 LATVIFA
+97 VATIAFVI
-104 LIDQLLGGWV
+104 IDQFLGGWV
-114 SGEVVKPGEEG
+114 SGEIAVAGEESG
-125 SKQMLK
+125 KKMLK
-131 AYPVYTNIGFTTM
+131 AYPVYFNIGFTSL
-144 GITVVYRLFYEMIY
+144 GVTVIYRLFYEMIY
-158 AKIKDKA
+158 AKLKDKA

-180 TASAILEELSR
+180 TASAILEELAR
-191 AGSIYKP
+191 AGSIYRP

-205 PDKQGRILHDV
+205 PDKQGRIIHDIP
-216 EVVGTTKEIPR
+216 VVGTTKEIPR

-240 IPSINAQARQ
+240 IPSINPQARQ
-250 TILSTCMSTG
+250 SILATCMQTG

-281 AKEVNI
+281 AKEINI

-292 REQISFNDAG
+292 REQISFNDVG
-302 VKGYIEDKVCMI
+302 VKSYIEDKVCMI

-329 VKYNP
+329 VKYKP

-339 LDIYEN
+339 LDVYEN
-345 CAYSIQQE
+345 CAYTIQQE

-365 VEIASVTDYGK
+365 VEIASITDYGK

-402 TNPEEAVKNNIFG
+402 TNPEEAVKNNVFG
-415 TLNVVRLS
+415 TLNVVKLS

-456 IELFSQRYGNSRTE
+456 IEMFSQKYGNSGTE

-526 YARGGEVF
+526 YAHGGEVF
-534 VLDMGEP
+534 ILDMGEP

-556 YTPYEDIQIKFTG
+556 YKPYEDIQIKFTG

-601 TIDVDKFVADIDEM
+601 TIDTDKFTKDLEEM
-615 REICQTNDK
+615 REICATNDK
-624 EKVIEKLKVLV
+624 SRVIEKLKVLV

-646 LMRQKELQYQ
+646 LMMQKELQYQ

-662 HAGEEEIAGIE
+662 HK
-673 VRPQPVETDE
+673 Q
-683 KREAEEIF
+683 AEEILGEAATAQ
-691 PSESDGAVAQ
+691 SETTQSEADKADAAEIIGADETVVSEEQSKAVVS
-701 EVIPGA
+701 EEKTE
-707 PDKKDDEGA
+707 KK
-716 QTQAKEAG
+716 K
-724 KAEKKPAAKK
+724 KVSKPAAKK
-734 TSSKKPAEKKTEKG
+734 TTEKKA
-748 SKKAKTTK
+748 SAKKSVTKKDSAK

>member
-1 MKKFNKDSYNI
+1 MY
-12 KTLREWTM
+12 
-20 FITDMVFIG
+20 TDIVFIG
-29 ICFILSVILGQA
+29 ICFIMSVVLGQA
-41 YVLDDGVSRTIIE
+41 YMLEDGVSKTIITN
-54 QAFIALPVALALFF
+54 AFIALPVALVLFF
-68 VSFVAFR
+68 VSFVIFR

-97 LATVIFA
+97 VATIAFVI
-104 LIDQLLGGWV
+104 IDQFLGGWV
-114 SGEVVKPGEEG
+114 SGEISVAGEESG
-125 SKQMLK
+125 KKMLK
-131 AYPVYTNIGFTTM
+131 AYPVYFNIGFTSL
-144 GITVVYRLFYEMIY
+144 GVTVIYRLFYEMIY
-158 AKIKDKA
+158 AKLKDKA

-180 TASAILEELSR
+180 TASAILEELAR
-191 AGSIYKP
+191 AGSIYRP

-205 PDKQGRILHDV
+205 PDKQGRIIHDIP
-216 EVVGTTKEIPR
+216 VVGTTKEIPR

-240 IPSINAQARQ
+240 IPSINPQARQ
-250 TILSTCMSTG
+250 SILATCMQTG

-281 AKEVNI
+281 AKEINI

-292 REQISFNDAG
+292 REQISFNDVG
-302 VKGYIEDKVCMI
+302 VKSYIEDKVCMI

-329 VKYNP
+329 VKYKP

-339 LDIYEN
+339 LDVYEN
-345 CAYSIQQE
+345 CAYTIQQE

-365 VEIASVTDYGK
+365 VEIASITDYGK

-402 TNPEEAVKNNIFG
+402 TNPEEAVKNNVFG
-415 TLNVVRLS
+415 TLNVVKLS

-456 IELFSQRYGNSRTE
+456 IEMFSQKYGNSGTE

-526 YARGGEVF
+526 YAHGGEVF
-534 VLDMGEP
+534 ILDMGEP

-556 YTPYEDIQIKFTG
+556 YKPYEDIQIKFTG

-601 TIDVDKFVADIDEM
+601 TIDTDKFTKDLEEM
-615 REICQTNDK
+615 REICATNDK
-624 EKVIEKLKVLV
+624 SRVIEKLKVLV

-646 LMRQKELQYQ
+646 LMMQKELQYQ
-656 REYSSE
+656 KEYSSE
-662 HAGEEEIAGIE
+662 HK
-673 VRPQPVETDE
+673 Q
-683 KREAEEIF
+683 AEEILGEAATAQ
-691 PSESDGAVAQ
+691 SETTQSEADKADAAEIIGADETVVSEEQSKAVVS
-701 EVIPGA
+701 EEKTE
-707 PDKKDDEGA
+707 KK
-716 QTQAKEAG
+716 K
-724 KAEKKPAAKK
+724 KVSKPAAKK
-734 TSSKKPAEKKTEKG
+734 TTEKKASAKKSVTKKG
-748 SKKAKTTK
+748 SAK

>member
-1 MKKFNKDSYNI
+1 MKKFNKDNFNI
-12 KTLREWTM
+12 RTLREWTM
-20 FITDMVFIG
+20 FITDIVFIG
-29 ICFILSVILGQA
+29 ICFIMSVVLGQA
-41 YVLDDGVSRTIIE
+41 YMLEDGVSKTIITN
-54 QAFIALPVALALFF
+54 AFIALPVALVLFF
-68 VSFVAFR
+68 VSFVIFR

-97 LATVIFA
+97 VATIAFVI
-104 LIDQLLGGWV
+104 IDQFLGGWV
-114 SGEVVKPGEEG
+114 SGEIAVGGEESG
-125 SKQMLK
+125 KKMLK
-131 AYPVYTNIGFTTM
+131 AYPVYFNIGFTSL
-144 GITVVYRLFYEMIY
+144 GVTVIYRLFYEMIY
-158 AKIKDKA
+158 AKLKDKA

-180 TASAILEELSR
+180 TASAILEELAR
-191 AGSIYKP
+191 AGSIYRP

-205 PDKQGRILHDV
+205 PDKQGRIIHDIP
-216 EVVGTTKEIPR
+216 VVGTTKEIPR

-240 IPSINAQARQ
+240 IPSINPQARQ
-250 TILSTCMSTG
+250 SILATCMQTG

-281 AKEVNI
+281 AKEINI

-292 REQISFNDAG
+292 REQISFNDVG
-302 VKGYIEDKVCMI
+302 VKSYIEDKVCMI

-329 VKYNP
+329 VKYKP

-339 LDIYEN
+339 LDVYEN
-345 CAYSIQQE
+345 CAYTIQQE

-365 VEIASVTDYGK
+365 VEIASITDYGK

-402 TNPEEAVKNNIFG
+402 TNPEEAVKNNVFG
-415 TLNVVRLS
+415 TLNVVKLS

-456 IELFSQRYGNSRTE
+456 IEMFSQKYGNSGTE

-526 YARGGEVF
+526 YAHGGEVF
-534 VLDMGEP
+534 ILDMGEP

-556 YTPYEDIQIKFTG
+556 YKPYEDIQIKFTG

-601 TIDVDKFVADIDEM
+601 TIDTDKFTKDLEEM
-615 REICQTNDK
+615 REICATNDK
-624 EKVIEKLKVLV
+624 SRVIEKLKVLV

-646 LMRQKELQYQ
+646 LMMQKELQYQ
-656 REYSSE
+656 KEYSSE
-662 HAGEEEIAGIE
+662 HK
-673 VRPQPVETDE
+673 Q
-683 KREAEEIF
+683 AEEILGEAATAQ
-691 PSESDGAVAQ
+691 SETTQSEADKADAAEIIGADETVVSEEQSKAVVS
-701 EVIPGA
+701 EEKTE
-707 PDKKDDEGA
+707 KK
-716 QTQAKEAG
+716 K
-724 KAEKKPAAKK
+724 KVSKPAAKK
-734 TSSKKPAEKKTEKG
+734 TTEKKA
-748 SKKAKTTK
+748 SAKKSVTKKDSAK